1 MSVVVAGSFLA
12 VAETVAETAAE
23 VETVVVVETAAE
35 VETVVVV
42 ETAVVE
48 TVVEFAASELVEL
61 IVCVCYSSG
70 TQHEI

>member
-12 VAETVAETAAE
+12 VA
-23 VETVVVVETAAE
+23 ETAAE

-61 IVCVCYSSG
+61 IVCVCYSSR

>member
-12 VAETVAETAAE
+12 VA
-23 VETVVVVETAAE
+23 ETAAE

-48 TVVEFAASELVEL
+48 TVVEFAVSELVEL
-61 IVCVCYSSG
+61 IVCVGYSSR

>member
-12 VAETVAETAAE
+12 VA
-23 VETVVVVETAAE
+23 ETAAE

-61 IVCVCYSSG
+61 RVCVGYSSR

>member
-12 VAETVAETAAE
+12 VAETVADFEAVAE
-23 VETVVVVETAAE
+23 VETVAVVETA
-35 VETVVVV
+35 
-42 ETAVVE
+42 
-48 TVVEFAASELVEL
+48 VEFAASELVEL

>member
-1 MSVVVAGSFLA
+1 MSETGSVSVVVAGSFLA
-12 VAETVAETAAE
+12 VA
-23 VETVVVVETAAE
+23 ETAAE

-61 IVCVCYSSG
+61 IVCVGYSSR

>member
-12 VAETVAETAAE
+12 VA
-23 VETVVVVETAAE
+23 ETAAE

-48 TVVEFAASELVEL
+48 TVVEFAVSELVEL